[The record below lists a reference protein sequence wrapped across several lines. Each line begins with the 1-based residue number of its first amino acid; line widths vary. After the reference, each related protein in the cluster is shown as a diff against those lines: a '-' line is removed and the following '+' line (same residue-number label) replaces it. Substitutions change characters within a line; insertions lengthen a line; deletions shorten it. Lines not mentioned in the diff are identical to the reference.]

1 VVAVSVDSAGLSGA
15 ASVVAAILGDDVEA
29 LPPAVRAMHAA
40 ASDTS
45 CSGVLEVQQAES
57 RTGHLVVRLLRMP
70 ATEGPTSVSLTIE
83 RSDGVGGPVERWR
96 RSFAGHGMSSELVVD
111 GDRLVER
118 VGAVHLRFT
127 LAVAGGRLSFRHE
140 DTAVRI
146 GRRRLQ
152 LPRFF
157 SPTVEASVGAGSTLG
172 TVHVAVRIAVPILGP
187 LLAYEGNLVVTVIP

>member
-1 VVAVSVDSAGLSGA
+1 MVAVSVDNAGLSGPG
-15 ASVVAAILGDDVEA
+15 SVVARILGDDVEA
-29 LPPAVRAMHAA
+29 LPPAVRALHAA
-40 ASDTS
+40 ARDTS

-57 RTGHLVVRLLRMP
+57 RTGHLVARLLRMP
-70 ATEGPTSVSLTIE
+70 AATGPTFVTLTIE
-83 RSDGVGGPVERWR
+83 RSDSVGGVVERWG
-96 RSFAGHGMSSELVVD
+96 RSFSGHGMASELVVD

-127 LAVAGGRLSFRHE
+127 LAVASGRLRFRHE
-140 DTAVRI
+140 DTALRI
-146 GRRRLQ
+146 CRRRLQ
-152 LPRFF
+152 LPRFL